1 MKSATGS
8 SFLFHIILKRVL
20 LFLSCVCVFFFTF
33 MKVIFKTKW
42 IILARR
48 LPYRS
53 KRAYFHG
60 FDWKGEWK
68 QHLCAKR
75 QLPKNGRSGLP
86 SRRGRW
92 VEEGYRPNYWW
103 GFFYRINVLLCLKGG
118 LDVWQ
123 FFSTLILS
131 LSWDGNDKST
141 EKKPLYYKRLDE
153 AIHFFVKVAFPLI
166 LFRPEK
172 GYFSRKI
179 NVSCSEFTIL

>member
-1 MKSATGS
+1 MDLTEKANENSTSAPSGNFQKTVVLDFPPDVVDGS
-8 SFLFHIILKRVL
+8 KKATVQII
-20 LFLSCVCVFFFTF
+20 
-33 MKVIFKTKW
+33 
-42 IILARR
+42 
-48 LPYRS
+48 
-53 KRAYFHG
+53 
-60 FDWKGEWK
+60 GED
-68 QHLCAKR
+68 
-75 QLPKNGRSGLP
+75 
-86 SRRGRW
+86 
-92 VEEGYRPNYWW
+92 
-103 GFFYRINVLLCLKGG
+103 FFYRINVLLCLKGG